1 MRRRERAG
9 LITPRVWGTPVSK
22 CVWRSVCYDW
32 FAVKE
37 SGTSISCPGTTVRMR
52 QGFYWRY
59 HVRLW
64 ACRHDSQK
72 SNSGKMEDVWESHGG
87 VAGWP
92 VMSVISPGSLRR
104 QIESIHLCSVQRFT
118 LCNESKLGEKHI
130 TSNNWVK
137 QRNHMESREIQ
148 ESTGDCWRTKQ
159 AEVLTENNKVRM
171 TVTTC
176 RVHHVASWPPKL
188 CYFTTRKRH
197 KQQQHRV
204 LWNNLCAKMSTR
216 IHTCLNNI

>member
-1 MRRRERAG
+1 MRRRETAG
-9 LITPRVWGTPVSK
+9 LITPRVCGTPVSK
-22 CVWRSVCYDW
+22 CVWKSVCYDC

-37 SGTSISCPGTTVRMR
+37 SGTTISWPGTTVRMR
-52 QGFYWRY
+52 QAFYWRY
-59 HVRLW
+59 HVVRLW
-64 ACRHDSQK
+64 AFRHDSQK

-92 VMSVISPGSLRR
+92 VMSVISPGLLRCR
-104 QIESIHLCSVQRFT
+104 MESVHLFSVQRFT
-118 LCNESKLGEKHI
+118 LRNEFKLGKKHI

-159 AEVLTENNKVRM
+159 AEVQTENSNVWM
-171 TVTTC
+171 TVKTC
-176 RVHHVASWPPKL
+176 HVRHVAPWPPKL

-197 KQQQHRV
+197 KQ
-204 LWNNLCAKMSTR
+204 
-216 IHTCLNNI
+216 